1 MADEATAQAGDQ
13 TGVTRDS
20 TGTITEPG
28 SQATTTPE
36 TSTPATTTSE
46 PDGKT
51 ILTEGKKP
59 EEKVEAAKGAPE
71 SYADYTV
78 PEGFELDPA
87 IKTKV
92 DPIFKELGLS
102 QDGAQKMVDLYTTLT
117 AEASAAPAKAW
128 NDMAAS
134 WKAAAESH
142 PDLKGKLGP
151 GQEVNVR
158 IGKFLDGLGDP
169 KLSSDFRQLMD
180 ITMAGNH
187 PAFIRVLDYAAKRLT
202 EGTPV
207 SGNGPSPHGQS
218 AGARPAPNAAAAM
231 YPNLPSRDGR
241 LN

>member
-1 MADEATAQAGDQ
+1 MAEETTQTQTEQ

-28 SQATTTPE
+28 STPSTTQVTETPV
-36 TSTPATTTSE
+36 TKTSE
-46 PDGKT
+46 PSGNT
-51 ILTEGKKP
+51 LLTEGKL
-59 EEKVEAAKGAPE
+59 EAKTETKTEGAPE
-71 SYADYTV
+71 KYEDFKV
-78 PEGFELDPA
+78 PEGFTLDPR
-87 IKTKV
+87 IKGEIE
-92 DPIFKELGLS
+92 PLFKGMGLS
-102 QDGAQKMVDLYTTLT
+102 QENAQALVDFYTKQTR
-117 AEASAAPAKAW
+117 EATEAPVKAW
-128 NDMAAS
+128 KEMSDS
-134 WKAAAESH
+134 WRQAAESH

-151 GQEVNVR
+151 GKEVSVR
-158 IGKFLDGLGDP
+158 IGRLLDGLGDP
-169 KLSSDFRQLMD
+169 QLTSDFRQLMD